1 MYVRTPPPTG
11 DSRPSDASFTRLTGA
26 VPLLSLPPFSHLAL
40 FSKNAARISWWWLVF
55 AAGDTNVLPM
65 LSDRPYMRGDY
76 QREKTSGLTWLLS
89 AMIAGFV
96 LQVVLGSS
104 WLSGA
109 GDRLSNLMALTIP
122 AFENGWLWTLFTH
135 SFLHST
141 GFIFHIVGNCLVLY
155 FLGRE
160 LIPMMGS
167 RRFLGLFFV
176 ATVIG
181 GLAWTAVHWRFG
193 SGQLIGAT
201 AAMDALFIVFACF
214 VPNKQMNF
222 LLFFVFPLT
231 IKPKHIAGFLAGL
244 DVFVLLVYEL
254 PGAKLPFDME
264 MASSAH
270 LGGML
275 TGLLYHRFV
284 HSAAWFN
291 PEDRPDVEL
300 PRWIKRARKSAPAA
314 QAVDVTA
321 TPAQNSRQDIRAE
334 VDRILDK
341 INSHGFSALSPEEKR
356 VLDDA
361 KDLLSRQ

>member
-1 MYVRTPPPTG
+1 
-11 DSRPSDASFTRLTGA
+11 
-26 VPLLSLPPFSHLAL
+26 
-40 FSKNAARISWWWLVF
+40 
-55 AAGDTNVLPM
+55 M

-76 QREKTSGLTWLLS
+76 QRERTSGLTWLLS

-96 LQVVLGSS
+96 LQVALGSS

-109 GDRLSNLMALTIP
+109 SDRLDNLVALTIP
-122 AFENGWLWTLFTH
+122 AFENGWVWTLFTH

-141 GFIFHIVGNCLVLY
+141 SFIFHIVGNCLLLY

-167 RRFLGLFFV
+167 RRFLGLYAA
-176 ATVIG
+176 ATVVG
-181 GLAWTAVHWRFG
+181 GLAWTGVHWRFG

-201 AAMDALFIVFACF
+201 AAIDALFVVFACF

-222 LLFFVFPLT
+222 LLFFVFPVT

-244 DVFVLLVYEL
+244 DLFVFLVYEL

-275 TGLLYHRFV
+275 TGLLYYRFI
-284 HSAAWFN
+284 HNAAWFN
-291 PEDRPDVEL
+291 PEDRSQAEL
-300 PRWIKRARKSAPAA
+300 PRWIKRPGKVARATPAL
-314 QAVDVTA
+314 DVTA
-321 TPAQNSRQDIRAE
+321 TVPPASRQDIRAE

-341 INSHGFSALSPEEKR
+341 INSQGFGALSAEEKR

-361 KDLLSRQ
+361 KHVLSGK

>member
-1 MYVRTPPPTG
+1 
-11 DSRPSDASFTRLTGA
+11 
-26 VPLLSLPPFSHLAL
+26 
-40 FSKNAARISWWWLVF
+40 
-55 AAGDTNVLPM
+55 M

-89 AMIAGFV
+89 AMIAGFI

-104 WLSGA
+104 WIMGA
-109 GDRLSNLMALTIP
+109 GDRLENLVALTIP
-122 AFENGWLWTLFTH
+122 AFENGWVWTLLTH

-141 GFIFHIVGNCLVLY
+141 GFIFHIVGNCLLLY

-167 RRFLGLFFV
+167 RRFLGLYAV
-176 ATVIG
+176 ATVMG
-181 GLAWTAVHWRFG
+181 GLAWTAAHWRFG
-193 SGQLIGAT
+193 SGELIGAT
-201 AAMDALFIVFACF
+201 AAIDALFIVFACF
-214 VPNKQMNF
+214 VPNKEMNF
-222 LLFFVFPLT
+222 LLFFIFPVT
-231 IKPKHIAGFLAGL
+231 IKPKHVAGFLALL

-275 TGLLYHRFV
+275 TGLLYYRFV
-284 HSAAWFN
+284 HRAAWFN
-291 PEDRPDVEL
+291 PEDRADVEL
-300 PRWIKRARKSAPAA
+300 PRWIKRARKPLPAG
-314 QAVDVTA
+314 QSVEVNA
-321 TPAQNSRQDIRAE
+321 TPTPNSRQDIRAE

-341 INSHGFSALSPEEKR
+341 INSHGFAALSPEEKR